1 LLRPTRRTAWTILAL
16 AASAAIAGYTYA
28 QQPSPQPQPQTAAPN
43 PYLMG
48 TEGLD
53 QGPRGLT
60 SYMPVAITETFASLM
75 ARLAGEKAGVEQAHN
90 ALLNERY
97 DLSNRPAQGV
107 TMDRTKPLQEG
118 VRVKLP
124 GGVTWER
131 LAAMSPEQIRDEN
144 LFPKGFYPLPHPKHQ
159 EGGFVFPHFVIDAL
173 KQQDGRDL
181 TRFDIDF
188 DLPDHFLAEFPPA
201 IYLTP
206 RTDLGDVSQGKLV
219 SLTNYYQL
227 FNGILTPRQ
236 LEGLRLLLT
245 PFPQQQ
251 FNATEDRRA
260 ELPSTGAACFDCHSN
275 AHQNGATHEAPDARP
290 QWFRHRLKT
299 ISLRGLNV
307 QRLFGSQRALKTVED
322 FTEFEQRTAYFDG
335 DTVEAAKKGVN
346 PLERGSQVDFMADFQ
361 EMLDF
366 PPAPK
371 LDVFGKLD
379 PAKATQAEMRGQDIF
394 FGKGQCASCHQP
406 PFYTDNL
413 MHNLQTERF
422 FKPVMIN
429 NLMAVGDGPIKTF
442 PLRGVKDN
450 PPYMHDERL
459 LTLEDTVE
467 FFNLILGT
475 KLAPQE
481 KQDLV
486 AFLRAL

>member
-1 LLRPTRRTAWTILAL
+1 MIRTNSRRGLVILAL
-16 AASAAIAGYTYA
+16 IGVILAVGYVYA
-28 QQPSPQPQPQTAAPN
+28 QQPAPQTQAPTAAPN

-48 TEGLD
+48 TEGLN

-60 SYMPVAITETFASLM
+60 SYMPVAGTETFAQLFT
-75 ARLAGEKAGVEQAHN
+75 RLTTAKPGVEQAHN

-97 DLSNRPAQGV
+97 DLSDRPVQGV
-107 TMDRTKPLQEG
+107 TMDRGKPIQGG

-124 GGVTWER
+124 AGMTWER
-131 LAAMSPEQIRDEN
+131 LAAMSPDQIRDQN
-144 LFPKGFYPLPHPKHQ
+144 LYPKGFYPLPHPNHP
-159 EGGFVFPHFVIDAL
+159 EGGFVFPQFLIDAI

-181 TRFDIDF
+181 KRFDVDF

-201 IYLTP
+201 MFLTP

-219 SLTNYYQL
+219 SLTNYYEL

-260 ELPSTGAACFDCHSN
+260 EIPSQGAACFDCHSN
-275 AHQNGATHEAPDARP
+275 GHQNGATHLAPDARP
-290 QWFRHRLKT
+290 EWFRHRIKT

-335 DTVEAAKKGVN
+335 DTVLAAKKGVN

-371 LDVFGKLD
+371 LDILGKLD

-394 FGKGQCASCHQP
+394 FGKGQCATCHQP

-429 NLMAVGDGPIKTF
+429 NMMAVGDGPIKTF
-442 PLRGVKDN
+442 PLRGTKDN

-459 LTLEDTVE
+459 LTLEDSVE

>member
-1 LLRPTRRTAWTILAL
+1 MIRWQKKTHWLVPFLICPAL
-16 AASAAIAGYTYA
+16 AAGYVYA
-28 QQPSPQPQPQTAAPN
+28 QQPTPQTPAQPAAPN
-43 PYLMG
+43 PYAMG
-48 TEGLD
+48 TEGFY

-60 SYMPVAITETFASLM
+60 SYMPVAITESFASLM

-107 TMDRTKPLQEG
+107 TMDRTKPVQEG
-118 VRVKLP
+118 IRVKLP
-124 GGVTWER
+124 AGVTWES
-131 LAAMSPEQIRDEN
+131 LAAMSPDQIRDQN

-159 EGGFVFPHFVIDAL
+159 EGGFVFPHFVIDAI

-188 DLPDHFLAEFPPA
+188 DLPDQFLAEFPPA

-260 ELPSTGAACFDCHSN
+260 EAPSTGAACFDCHSN
-275 AHQNGATHEAPDARP
+275 GHQNGATHEAPDARP

-299 ISLRGLNV
+299 ISLRGVNV
-307 QRLFGSQRALKTVED
+307 QRLFGSQRALKTIED

-335 DTVEAAKKGVN
+335 DTVEATKKGVN

-379 PAKATQAEMRGQDIF
+379 PAKATQAEMRGQDLF
-394 FGKGQCASCHQP
+394 FGKGQCATCHTP

-413 MHNLQTERF
+413 MHNLETQRF
-422 FKPVMIN
+422 FKPAMIN

>member
-1 LLRPTRRTAWTILAL
+1 MSATARLPAAMRLVSLSCATLVLAL
-16 AASAAIAGYTYA
+16 GYAHA
-28 QQPSPQPQPQTAAPN
+28 QQASQTPAPN

-75 ARLAGEKAGVEQAHN
+75 ARLSGEKPAVEQAHN
-90 ALLNERY
+90 ALLSERY
-97 DLSNRPAQGV
+97 DLSDRPAQGV
-107 TMDRTKPLQEG
+107 TMDRTKPIQQG

-124 GGVTWER
+124 AGVTWES
-131 LAAMSPEQIRDEN
+131 LAAMSPDQIRDQN
-144 LFPKGFYPLPHPKHQ
+144 LYPKGFYPLPHPKHQ
-159 EGGFVFPHFVIDAL
+159 EGGFVFPHFLIDAI

-181 TRFDIDF
+181 RRFDIDF

-201 IYLTP
+201 MYLTP
-206 RTDLGDVSQGKLV
+206 RTNLGDVSQGKLI
-219 SLTNYYQL
+219 SLTNYYQI

-251 FNATEDRRA
+251 LNATEDRRA
-260 ELPSTGAACFDCHSN
+260 ELPSQGAACFDCHSN
-275 AHQNGATHEAPDARP
+275 GHQNGATHEAPDARP
-290 QWFRHRLKT
+290 QWFRHRIKT
-299 ISLRGLNV
+299 ISLRGLNI

-335 DTVEAAKKGVN
+335 DIVEATKKGVN

-366 PPAPK
+366 APAPK

-379 PAKATQAEMRGQDIF
+379 PGKATQAEMRGQDIF

-413 MHNLQTERF
+413 MHDLHTERF

-429 NLMAVGDGPIKTF
+429 YRMAVGDGPIKTF
-442 PLRGVKDN
+442 ALRGVKAN
-450 PPYMHDERL
+450 PPYMHDGRL

-475 KLAPQE
+475 KLAPPE

-486 AFLRAL
+486 AFLRVL